1 MDGNGLLG
9 RRHESKTLV
18 SLVNTV
24 RGGDS
29 QVLVLRG
36 EAGIGKTALLDHLT
50 AVASGFRVARASG
63 VESEMELPFAALHQL
78 CGPHLDRLDALPQR
92 QQAALG
98 TAFRLRSGSPPDP
111 FVVGLATLT
120 LLSQVADEQPLI
132 CVIDDAQWL
141 DQASA
146 QALEFVARRL
156 AAEPVG
162 LVLAVRDELLF
173 DGLPGLGVRGL
184 SDDDAAAL
192 LDSAAPGGLDPRVR
206 ERILAECRGNPL
218 ALLELPRGLS
228 RAELA
233 FGGATDTEATPLVH
247 RLEREFVRQIR
258 TFPSRTRRLLL
269 IAAAEPVGDAELLW
283 LAAARLGIGAEAAAD
298 AEQTGLVSFR
308 DRVRFRHPLVRSA
321 VYRSA
326 GLAERREAHRALA
339 ESTDPRGDADRRAW
353 HRARAA
359 VGPDEDVAAELERCA
374 DRAATHGGIAAAAAF
389 LDQAAALTPDP
400 ARRVRRSLD
409 AAQAKAHAGAFP
421 DALAVLAMAESGR
434 LSPEDQARVE
444 LLRAQISFT
453 SGRGNVAL
461 PLLLAAAR
469 RLEPLDPRL
478 ARDTYLDA
486 MSAAL
491 FAGRFAAGTR
501 ARQVAE
507 AVQAANTQLHHTADP
522 DRTTASH
529 ARESTPNQQIVAAQT
544 AADARRI
551 TDTHARAAASNQQI
565 AAAQRAADAHIHRP
579 ADTPRTIDTDVREA
593 TGNRQVA
600 EAQGVAGT
608 HIHHTTEAAQPA
620 NTPTHQAT
628 PTRESTI
635 NRQIAEAQRAAETI
649 RAGQSHG
656 SRKNDALLDGLATL
670 FTDGYPPAATALHK
684 AVHAFATEE
693 LTMEEALRSAWL
705 SIATASALWNDA
717 DWDAITRR
725 HLNFAR
731 SSGALSALPLA
742 LDTRIVVQL
751 FTGDL
756 TTAAALVEERRS
768 VAEATRSGLA
778 PYGEIGLWA
787 VRGRAD
793 RAEPMIRACLE
804 DVTARGEGVGVNMTQ
819 WARAV
824 LCNGLGRY
832 PEAVAAAREAAADPL
847 ELGLPQWALAELI
860 EAAVHSGDQSTA
872 ATALEQ
878 LSPMARASGT
888 DWALGV
894 EASRRALLHKDA
906 DALHREA
913 IERLDRTL
921 VGFEAARARLLYGEW
936 LRREGRRVD
945 ARTQLR
951 EAHEAFVR
959 MGADAF
965 AGRTGR
971 ELQATGETIRRRTVE
986 APGKLTAQEAHIARL
1001 AAEGLTNPEIGAAL
1015 YISPRT
1021 VEWHLRRIYSKLGVG
1036 NRRRLRQTLNAG

>member
-1 MDGNGLLG
+1 MDGNSLVG
-9 RRHESKTLV
+9 RQHESRTLTGV
-18 SLVNTV
+18 VNTV

-29 QVLVLRG
+29 QVLVVRG
-36 EAGIGKTALLDHLT
+36 EAGIGKTALLDRLT
-50 AVASGFRVARASG
+50 AAATGCRIARAAG

-78 CGPHLDRLDALPQR
+78 CGPHLDRIDDLPERQR
-92 QQAALG
+92 EALG
-98 TAFRLRSGSPPDP
+98 TAFRLRSGSAPDP

-120 LLSQVADEQPLI
+120 LLSQVAEERPLI
-132 CVIDDAQWL
+132 CVVDDAQWL

-156 AAEPVG
+156 AAEPVA
-162 LVLAVRDELLF
+162 LVLAVRDDLLF
-173 DGLPGLGVRGL
+173 DGLPAMVVRGL
-184 SDDDAAAL
+184 GDDEAAAL
-192 LDSAAPGGLDPRVR
+192 LDSAPGGLDPRVR

-233 FGGATDTEATPLVH
+233 FGGATDAEATPLAH
-247 RLEREFVRQIR
+247 RLEREFLRQL
-258 TFPSRTRRLLL
+258 TPLPVSTRRLLL
-269 IAAAEPVGDAELLW
+269 VAAAEPVGDAGLLW
-283 LAAARLGIGAEAAAD
+283 LAAARLGIGAGAAVD
-298 AEQTGLVSFR
+298 AERTGLVSFR
-308 DRVRFRHPLVRSA
+308 DQVRFRHPLVRSA

-326 GLAERREAHRALA
+326 GLAERRETHRVLA
-339 ESTDPRGDADRRAW
+339 ESTDPRADPDRRAW

-359 VGPDEDVAAELERCA
+359 VGPDEEVAAELERCA
-374 DRAATHGGIAAAAAF
+374 ARAATHGGIAAAAAF

-421 DALAVLAMAESGR
+421 DALAVLAMTEAGS
-434 LSPEDQARVE
+434 LSPAEQARVE

-453 SGRGNVAL
+453 SDRGNVAL
-461 PLLLAAAR
+461 PLLLRAAE
-469 RLEPLDPRL
+469 RLQPFNPQL

-501 ARQVAE
+501 AGK
-507 AVQAANTQLHHTADP
+507 
-522 DRTTASH
+522 
-529 ARESTPNQQIVAAQT
+529 VAA
-544 AADARRI
+544 AV
-551 TDTHARAAASNQQI
+551 RAAAARQ
-565 AAAQRAADAHIHRP
+565 
-579 ADTPRTIDTDVREA
+579 
-593 TGNRQVA
+593 NRD
-600 EAQGVAGT
+600 
-608 HIHHTTEAAQPA
+608 
-620 NTPTHQAT
+620 
-628 PTRESTI
+628 
-635 NRQIAEAQRAAETI
+635 NRKE
-649 RAGQSHG
+649 
-656 SRKNDALLDGLATL
+656 RKNDVLLDGLATL
-670 FTDGYPPAATALHK
+670 FTDGYPAAAPVLHR
-684 AVHAFATEE
+684 AVHAFATDE

-705 SIATASALWNDA
+705 SVATASALWNDA

-725 HLNFAR
+725 HLSIAR

-742 LDTRIVVQL
+742 LDTRTVVQL

-756 TTAAALVEERRS
+756 AAAAALVEERRS
-768 VAEATRSGLA
+768 VAEATRSSLS
-778 PYGEIGLWA
+778 PYGEIGLLA
-787 VRGRAD
+787 VRGQAD
-793 RAEPMIRACLE
+793 RVEPMIRACLA
-804 DVTARGEGVGVNMTQ
+804 DVTERGEGVGVNLSQ

-832 PEAVAAAREAAADPL
+832 PEAVAAAREAAADPR

-860 EAAVHSGDQSTA
+860 EAAVHSGDTA
-872 ATALEQ
+872 AATTALNQ

-894 EASRRALLHKDA
+894 EASRRALVEGGAGA
-906 DALHREA
+906 DDRHREA

-921 VGFEAARARLLYGEW
+921 MGLEAARARLLYGEW

-945 ARTQLR
+945 ARVQLR
-951 EAHEAFVR
+951 AAHEAFHR

-965 AGRTGR
+965 AGRTAR

-1001 AAEGLTNPEIGAAL
+1001 ASEGLTNPEIGAAL

-1036 NRRRLRQTLNAG
+1036 NRRRLRQTLAG

>member
-1 MDGNGLLG
+1 MDGNSLVG
-9 RRHESKTLV
+9 RQRESRTLTGV
-18 SLVNTV
+18 VNTV

-29 QVLVLRG
+29 QVLVVRG
-36 EAGIGKTALLDHLT
+36 EAGIGKTALLDRLT
-50 AVASGFRVARASG
+50 AAATGCRIARAAG

-78 CGPHLDRLDALPQR
+78 CGPHLDRIDDLPERQR
-92 QQAALG
+92 EALG
-98 TAFRLRSGSPPDP
+98 TAFRLRSGSAPDP

-120 LLSQVADEQPLI
+120 LLSQVAEERPLI
-132 CVIDDAQWL
+132 CVVDDAQWL

-156 AAEPVG
+156 AAEPVA

-173 DGLPGLGVRGL
+173 DGLPAMVVRGL
-184 SDDDAAAL
+184 GDDEAAAL
-192 LDSAAPGGLDPRVR
+192 LDSAPGGLDPRVR

-233 FGGATDTEATPLVH
+233 FGGATDAEATPLVH
-247 RLEREFVRQIR
+247 RLEREFLRQL
-258 TFPSRTRRLLL
+258 TPLPVSTRRLLL
-269 IAAAEPVGDAELLW
+269 VAAAEPVGDAGLLW
-283 LAAARLGIGAEAAAD
+283 LAAARLGIGAAAAAD
-298 AEQTGLVSFR
+298 AERTGLVAFR
-308 DRVRFRHPLVRSA
+308 DQVRFRHPLVRSA

-326 GLAERREAHRALA
+326 GLAERRETHRVLA
-339 ESTDPRGDADRRAW
+339 ESTDPRADPDRRAW
-353 HRARAA
+353 HRAHAA
-359 VGPDEDVAAELERCA
+359 VGPDEEVAADLERCA

-421 DALAVLAMAESGR
+421 DALAVLATTEAGS
-434 LSPEDQARVE
+434 LSPAEHARVE
-444 LLRAQISFT
+444 LLRAQISFI
-453 SGRGNVAL
+453 SDRGNVAL
-461 PLLLAAAR
+461 PLLLSAAE
-469 RLEPLDPRL
+469 RLEPLDPQL

-501 ARQVAE
+501 AGQVAT
-507 AVQAANTQLHHTADP
+507 AV
-522 DRTTASH
+522 
-529 ARESTPNQQIVAAQT
+529 
-544 AADARRI
+544 
-551 TDTHARAAASNQQI
+551 RAAA
-565 AAAQRAADAHIHRP
+565 A
-579 ADTPRTIDTDVREA
+579 RE
-593 TGNRQVA
+593 NRDDRK
-600 EAQGVAGT
+600 E
-608 HIHHTTEAAQPA
+608 
-620 NTPTHQAT
+620 
-628 PTRESTI
+628 
-635 NRQIAEAQRAAETI
+635 
-649 RAGQSHG
+649 
-656 SRKNDALLDGLATL
+656 RKNDVLLDGLATL
-670 FTDGYPPAATALHK
+670 FTDGYPAAAPVLHR

-705 SIATASALWNDA
+705 SVATASALWNDA

-725 HLNFAR
+725 HLSIAR

-742 LDTRIVVQL
+742 LDTRTVVQL

-756 TTAAALVEERRS
+756 AAAAALVEERRS
-768 VAEATRSGLA
+768 VAEATRSTLS
-778 PYGEIGLWA
+778 PYGEIGLLA
-787 VRGRAD
+787 VRGQAD
-793 RAEPMIRACLE
+793 RAEPMIRACLA
-804 DVTARGEGVGVNMTQ
+804 DVTERGEGVGVNLSQ

-832 PEAVAAAREAAADPL
+832 PEAVAAAREAAADPR

-860 EAAVHSGDQSTA
+860 EAAVYSGDT
-872 ATALEQ
+872 ATATTALDQ

-894 EASRRALLHKDA
+894 EASRRALVEGGAGA
-906 DALHREA
+906 DDRHREA

-921 VGFEAARARLLYGEW
+921 MGLEAARARLLYGEW

-945 ARTQLR
+945 ARVQLR
-951 EAHEAFVR
+951 AAHEAFHR

-965 AGRTGR
+965 AGRTAR

-1001 AAEGLTNPEIGAAL
+1001 ASEGLTNPEIGAAL

-1036 NRRRLRQTLNAG
+1036 NRRRLRQTLAG